1 MKHLVLDSEP
11 VLIPAEAALKSE
23 RTDLIPKAPGQKIG
37 LAIVSIR
44 LVRGKARVPKLVLP
58 PHQFNMDS
66 CLVSI
71 QVLNRI
77 PKVNGAKS
85 SC

>member
-1 MKHLVLDSEP
+1 MNHLVLDPEP
-11 VLIPAEAALKSE
+11 ALIPAEVALKSE
-23 RTDLIPKAPGQKIG
+23 RIDLIPKAPGQKVG

-44 LVRGKARVPKLVLP
+44 LVRGKARAPKLVLP
-58 PHQFNMDS
+58 PYQFNMDS
-66 CLVSI
+66 CLVSV